1 MLIIQGYATVL
12 SDDGSPLTS
21 YQKHLIALARALIRN
36 PRILLWEEDLSIMD
50 NFALDALTNY
60 LNQVR
65 ALISTLFLLLSKHHS
80 FKNQTIHAQTWFTS

>member
-1 MLIIQGYATVL
+1 MQGYATVL
-12 SDDGSPLTS
+12 GDDGSPLTS
-21 YQKHLIALARALIRN
+21 YQKHLIALARAWIRN

-65 ALISTLFLLLSKHHS
+65 SLISTLFLL
-80 FKNQTIHAQTWFTS
+80 

>member
-1 MLIIQGYATVL
+1 MVG
-12 SDDGSPLTS
+12 DDGSPLTS
-21 YQKHLIALARALIRN
+21 YQKQLIALARALIRN

-65 ALISTLFLLLSKHHS
+65 SLISTLFLL
-80 FKNQTIHAQTWFTS
+80 

>member
-1 MLIIQGYATVL
+1 MVG
-12 SDDGSPLTS
+12 DDGSPLTS
-21 YQKHLIALARALIRN
+21 YQKQLIALARALIRN

-65 ALISTLFLLLSKHHS
+65 ALISTLFLL
-80 FKNQTIHAQTWFTS
+80 